1 MIIADML
8 ARLGRRGVSHSAW
21 SGAVHTPL
29 ERLPMVAIDCETTG
43 LDPRRDRIVSFA
55 AVRID
60 PGLHVTAHAALDL
73 LIDPGIDIPA
83 RAVAVHGI
91 DREQLAGAPSFVD
104 AFPRIAATLAGAVV
118 VGHHVG
124 FDLAIL
130 DREAARGRL
139 PWREPPSFDTA
150 NLAAAFGHRTDHLD
164 LDVVLAHLGI
174 EPKGQRHSAAG
185 DARRAADL
193 FVALAHRLI
202 GQGRGTFGGTI
213 AAQRSSRR

>member
-1 MIIADML
+1 MNFVESM
-8 ARLGRRGVSHSAW
+8 ARYLRRGVSHAVW

-55 AVRID
+55 AIRIE
-60 PGLHVTAHAALDL
+60 PGLRVSPQPELDL
-73 LIDPGIDIPA
+73 LIDPGIDIPS
-83 RAVAVHGI
+83 RAVAIHGL
-91 DREQLAGAPSFVD
+91 DSRQLAGAPSFAD
-104 AFPRIAATLAGAVV
+104 AFARIAASVTDAVV
-118 VGHHVG
+118 VGHHVT

-130 DREAARGRL
+130 GREAARRRL

-150 NLAAAFGHRTDHLD
+150 NLAAALGHPTDHLD

-193 FVALAHRLI
+193 FVMLAHRLI

-213 AAQRSSRR
+213 AAHRSPRR